1 MASSPTVR
9 TAEVLPRLIR
19 LRDAPAYL
27 GMDRNRFNQTVR
39 PCLIEIPIGDQG
51 IAFDRLDLD
60 AWAEDY
66 KSRNGRPGRMR
77 GEMKCEIPPD
87 FDLTENNGSSTSVS
101 KDLGAFLRELALAKK
116 KLKKRKPSIT
126 R

>member
-1 MASSPTVR
+1 MTHLKVIPP
-9 TAEVLPRLIR
+9 EILPRLIR

-39 PCLIEIPIGDQG
+39 PCLTEIPIGEQG

-60 AWAEDY
+60 AWADDH

-77 GEMKCEIPPD
+77 GEIKCEIPPD
-87 FDLTENNGSSTSVS
+87 FDLMENNGSSTNASM
-101 KDLGAFLRELALAKK
+101 DLGAFSKELALVKK
-116 KLKKRKPSIT
+116 RLKKRSKGSM